1 MHPVPSSTPEVLVA
15 RNTRPKAFDPYAG
28 RDPRDIPAYGTLEA
42 AHYLWVPERTL
53 QGWVRGY
60 SFKLGEAK
68 RRQEAV
74 VPVDP
79 ETGLL
84 SFADLAELHV
94 LAALRREH
102 GVPLRNIRQARDY
115 VQQKWGVP
123 HPLSSEEMATDGKA
137 VFLRKLGTLMDA
149 SRDGQIVLEEV
160 IGAGL
165 KRIEHDTAG
174 LAALLYPYTSKSV
187 LDKAA
192 APTLVS
198 IDARRAFGRP
208 VVSGTRIPTE
218 EIAGRF
224 FAGDSFDRLVEEY
237 GRRPEEISEA
247 IRYEWWRAA

>member
-1 MHPVPSSTPEVLVA
+1 MAIAKP
-15 RNTRPKAFDPYAG
+15 AFDPYSG

-60 SFKLGEAK
+60 SFKRGEA
-68 RRQEAV
+68 RSRQQAV

-102 GVPLRNIRQARDY
+102 GVPLKSIRHARDF
-115 VQQKWGVP
+115 VQQKWGVA
-123 HPLSSEEMATDGKA
+123 HPLTSEEMETDGKA

-149 SRDGQIVLEEV
+149 SRDGQIVLEEI
-160 IGAGL
+160 IGARL
-165 KRIEHDTAG
+165 KRIERDTAG
-174 LAALLYPYTSKSV
+174 LAKKLFPYTSKAV
-187 LDKAA
+187 LDKPV
-192 APTLVS
+192 APTMVT
-198 IDARRAFGRP
+198 IDARHAFGRP
-208 VVSGTRIPTE
+208 VITGTRIPTE
-218 EIAGRF
+218 EIAARF
-224 FAGDSFDRLVEEY
+224 FAGDAFDRLVEEY
-237 GRRPEEISEA
+237 ARGPEEISEA